1 MSFIEPVRNLPA
13 FYLFIDNQNHKEDTM
28 KRYLISCCI
37 AIALSASVFAQTT
50 LQPIAEVKL
59 SARAPITLGQLK
71 TRVSALEKELG
82 RKMTVEER
90 KQTLDGLIN
99 EKLIVQAAEKDGIKI
114 MDSEVN
120 NYFNEYV
127 SSQLGKQVTEA
138 DFAQLIKENTNM
150 SLDEYMKAQNGMTLA
165 EFKNFLRTQLTAQAY
180 VMQKKQKELQSIA
193 SPSDD
198 QIRSYYEV
206 NKQSFVQPDTVQLF
220 LAVAPKEDKASA
232 AKKTIEDIQKKLTAN
247 TKATADIRIK
257 SQEKNAGYQAGELF
271 VSKTALAAEQLGI
284 PMEELLKI
292 FNMKS
297 GEVSPVTETGTNYQ
311 CFVVL
316 EKKDAKILGLSD
328 VVEPGGNISLYEYI
342 KKMVIMQRQNEA
354 LNNALV
360 SVTNDLRKAENFTI
374 FKTGADLDKALSW

>member
-1 MSFIEPVRNLPA
+1 MKKTVVT
-13 FYLFIDNQNHKEDTM
+13 LF
-28 KRYLISCCI
+28 
-37 AIALSASVFAQTT
+37 IALSLSIGAFAQTN

-59 SARAPITLGQLK
+59 SSRAPITLGKLK
-71 TRVSALEKELG
+71 TRVSALEKEIG

-90 KQTLDGLIN
+90 QQTLDGLIN
-99 EKLIVQAAEKDGIKI
+99 ERLIVQAAEKDGIKI

-127 SSQLGKQVTEA
+127 SNQLGQQVSEA
-138 DFAQLIKENTNM
+138 DFAKLIKEKTNM

-165 EFKNFLRTQLTAQAY
+165 EFKSFLRTQLTAQAY
-180 VMQKKQKELQSIA
+180 VMQKKQKELQSVS
-193 SPSDD
+193 SPSDE

-220 LAVAPKEDKASA
+220 LVVAPKGDKASSA
-232 AKKTIEDIQKKLTAN
+232 EKTIKDVQKKLTAN
-247 TKATADIRIK
+247 PKATADIRTK
-257 SQEKNAGYQAGELF
+257 SQEKNSNYQAGEIF
-271 VSKTALAAEQLGI
+271 VSKTSLAAEQLGI
-284 PMEELLKI
+284 SMDELLKI
-292 FNMKS
+292 FNMKA
-297 GEVSPVTETGTNYQ
+297 GEVSPITETGANYQ

-328 VVEPGGNISLYEYI
+328 VVEPGGNVSLYEYI

-360 SVTNDLRKAENFTI
+360 SVTNDLRKPENFVI
-374 FKTGADLDKALSW
+374 FKTGAELEKTLSW

>member
-1 MSFIEPVRNLPA
+1 MKKIVIA
-13 FYLFIDNQNHKEDTM
+13 LFIT
-28 KRYLISCCI
+28 
-37 AIALSASVFAQTT
+37 LSLAVSGLFAQTG

-59 SARAPITLGQLK
+59 NSRAPITLGQLK
-71 TRVSALEKELG
+71 TRVSALEKEIG
-82 RKMTVEER
+82 RKMTVQER
-90 KQTLDGLIN
+90 QQTLDGLIN
-99 EKLIVQAAEKDGIKI
+99 ERLIVQAAEKDGIKI

-127 SSQLGKQVTEA
+127 SSQLGQQVSES
-138 DFAQLIKENTNM
+138 DFAKLIKEKTNM

-180 VMQKKQKELQSIA
+180 VMQKKQKELQSIP
-193 SPSDD
+193 SPNDE

-220 LAVAPKEDKASA
+220 LVVAPKGDKASA
-232 AKKTIEDIQKKLTAN
+232 AEKTIKDVQKKLTAN
-247 TKATADIRIK
+247 PKATADIRTK
-257 SQEKNAGYQAGELF
+257 SQEKNSGYQAGEIF

-292 FNMKS
+292 FNMKV
-297 GEVSPVTETGTNYQ
+297 GEVSPITETGINYQ
-311 CFVVL
+311 CFVVIG
-316 EKKDAKILGLSD
+316 KQDAKILGLSD
-328 VVEPGGNISLYEYI
+328 VVEPGGNVSLYEYI

-360 SVTNDLRKAENFTI
+360 SVTNDLRKPENFVI
-374 FKTGADLDKALSW
+374 FKTGAELEKTLSW